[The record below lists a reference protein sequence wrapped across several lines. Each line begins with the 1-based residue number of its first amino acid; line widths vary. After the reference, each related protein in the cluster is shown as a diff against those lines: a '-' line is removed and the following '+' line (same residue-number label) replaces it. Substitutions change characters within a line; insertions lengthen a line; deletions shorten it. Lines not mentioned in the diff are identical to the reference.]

1 MENRNWMLM
10 LKGNKLALANIYYK
24 YAEVL
29 YQYGLKMTKD
39 RACIEDAMQDLFL
52 YLMNNRKSLTTPDN
66 ITFYLIRAYRNQLIK
81 ELNKKKLSVEIDY
94 ADSIDFIVES
104 NLEAEAIRNKLP
116 EQQQLLIS
124 ELMSSLS
131 VRQKEAIYL
140 KYRNG
145 LTNEEIA
152 GVMDI
157 SHQAC
162 RNLISNSIKRMK
174 EYLSQSNIS
183 KDILIL
189 FDFFCRKLITN

>member
-1 MENRNWMLM
+1 MGNRNWTLM

-81 ELNKKKLSVEIDY
+81 ELNKKRLSVEMDY

-104 NLEAEAIRNKLP
+104 NIEAEAIRNKLP
-116 EQQQLLIS
+116 ERQQLLIS

-131 VRQKEAIYL
+131 ARQKEAIYL
-140 KYRNG
+140 KYKNG

-152 GVMDI
+152 EVMDI

-162 RNLISNSIKRMK
+162 RNLISNSIKRMRK
-174 EYLSQSNIS
+174 YLSKIPIA
-183 KDILIL
+183 KDLL
-189 FDFFCRKLITN
+189 TFFVIF